1 MGDIVRAAFVSVVVV
16 AACGG
21 TPDDSIRVDS
31 VEPNFGPL
39 SGGTRVVIKG
49 DGFLTGGAPPNRV
62 IFGDVEAPLA
72 AAADDSTLEVTVP
85 PGTVAGEVEI
95 VVFNRNDTATASGLF
110 HYSTTPTIASISPD
124 EVLFDAGAQITV
136 TGTGF
141 QDEGAGVVDVLVN
154 GVPAVDVEVVSDTQ
168 ITFTSLPGQAFAD
181 VDVEVINRRGAAALE
196 RAYRFT
202 PTTTPA
208 LVLFTLS
215 ATTFAVVYDPVND
228 VRIDIPNR
236 SPNAAQGFRAVVR
249 DENGDFFGVD
259 RATNRLGRIDFN
271 RQLVEEP
278 IQLNTSPVA
287 LIRDGDTTFGFDR
300 GGNRFGTFDLASGSL
315 APISAGQLTH
325 SGNCCRQIPGGTAF
339 AINPANGDMFFY
351 NAQGISQVN
360 KTTGARTGAT
370 RQLNPQRHMR
380 YMQFI
385 GNELFGITPQGEVL
399 RIDPATG
406 ANTTIKTLN
415 IEARGV
421 ELFAPKGPQ

>member
-1 MGDIVRAAFVSVVVV
+1 MGDIVRAAFISVFMVG
-16 AACGG
+16 ACGG
-21 TPDDSIRVDS
+21 TPDDSIRIES

-39 SGGTRVVIKG
+39 SGGTRVVIQG
-49 DGFLTGGAPPNRV
+49 EGFLAGGAPPNRV
-62 IFGDVEAPLA
+62 VFGDIEAPLA
-72 AAADDSTLEVTVP
+72 AAADDGTLEVTVP
-85 PGTVAGEVEI
+85 PGTAPGEVEI
-95 VVFNRNDTATASGLF
+95 LVFNRNGTATASGLF
-110 HYSTTPTIASISPD
+110 HYSTLPTIASISPD
-124 EVLFDAGAQITV
+124 EVLFDAGAQITI

-141 QDEGAGVVDVLVN
+141 QAEGAGVVDVLVN

-168 ITFTSLPGQAFAD
+168 ITFTSLPGEAFAD
-181 VDVEVINRRGAAALE
+181 VDVEVINRRGTAARE

-208 LVLFTLS
+208 LVLFALN

-228 VRIDIPNR
+228 VRIDLPNR

-249 DENGDFFGVD
+249 DVNGDFFGVD

-271 RQLVEEP
+271 LQVVEDP

-300 GGNRFGTFDLASGSL
+300 LGNRFGTFDLASGSL
-315 APISAGQLTH
+315 APISTNQLTH
-325 SGNCCRQIPGGTAF
+325 SGNCCRQAPGGTAF
-339 AINPANGDMFFY
+339 GLNGNGELFFV
-351 NAQGISQVN
+351 NAQGISRVD
-360 KTTGARTGAT
+360 KATGLRSGPT
-370 RQLNPQRHMR
+370 RQLSPVRHMR

-385 GNELFGITPQGEVL
+385 GNQLFGVSPQGEVF

-406 ANTTIKTLN
+406 ENTTIKQLN
-415 IEARGV
+415 IETRGL